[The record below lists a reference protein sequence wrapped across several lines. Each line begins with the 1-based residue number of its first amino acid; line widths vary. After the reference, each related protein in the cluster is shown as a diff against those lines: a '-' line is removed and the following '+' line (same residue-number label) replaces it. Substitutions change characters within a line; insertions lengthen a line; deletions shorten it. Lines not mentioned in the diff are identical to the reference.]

1 MEEYDEEM
9 LEYCYECNGL
19 GDDYY
24 LDDDGELACACPEC
38 MFNPY
43 LDDGELI
50 CAFSECM
57 FNPYRND
64 ED

>member
-1 MEEYDEEM
+1 MEEYNEEM
-9 LEYCYECNGL
+9 FEYCYECSGL

-24 LDDDGELACACPEC
+24 LDDDGELVCACQEC

-43 LDDGELI
+43 LDD
-50 CAFSECM
+50 
-57 FNPYRND
+57 